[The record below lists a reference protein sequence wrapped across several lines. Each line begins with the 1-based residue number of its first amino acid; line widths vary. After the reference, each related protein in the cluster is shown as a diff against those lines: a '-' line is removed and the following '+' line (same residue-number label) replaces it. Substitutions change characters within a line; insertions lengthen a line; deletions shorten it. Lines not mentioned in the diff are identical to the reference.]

1 MAIELRQIDERYE
14 ADTEKEAEQ
23 LIVDAKAEFDVTR
36 SSITYKFKKSEQREY
51 YIVDIRKNFVPVE
64 LD

>member
-1 MAIELRQIDERYE
+1 MAIELRQIDEKYE
-14 ADTEKEAEQ
+14 VDTETEAEQ
-23 LIVDAKAEFDVTR
+23 LIADAKKEFDVTR

-51 YIVDIRKNFVPVE
+51 YKVEIRKNFVPVE